1 MNVRKRIVSG
11 MRPTGPLHLGHYFGV
26 LENWKHLQENYD
38 CFFFVADWHALT
50 SEYAAPSHIRGYV
63 FDLVADWVA
72 AGLDTERSVFFL
84 QSEIREH
91 AELHLL
97 LSMVTPLGWLERN
110 PTYKEIKQEL
120 VAKDLNT
127 YGFLGYPV
135 LQAADI
141 LMYGAELVP
150 VGHDQLPHLEL
161 SREIARRFN
170 HLYGDLFPEP
180 HPRLTETS
188 RLNGLDGRKMSKS
201 YGNAI
206 YLGESTDSLKS
217 KIMSM
222 LTDTNRKRLKDPGS
236 PEHCNLYPYLPLL
249 EPEGEFEEVRE
260 WCTTATKGCM
270 ECKKMLFER
279 MEAFLE
285 PIRAR
290 REELRNDPDR
300 VMAILERG
308 NRQAREEASNTL
320 HRVRGLL
327 NLNY

>member
-1 MNVRKRIVSG
+1 
-11 MRPTGPLHLGHYFGV
+11 
-26 LENWKHLQENYD
+26 
-38 CFFFVADWHALT
+38 
-50 SEYAAPSHIRGYV
+50 
-63 FDLVADWVA
+63 
-72 AGLDTERSVFFL
+72 
-84 QSEIREH
+84 
-91 AELHLL
+91 
-97 LSMVTPLGWLERN
+97 
-110 PTYKEIKQEL
+110 
-120 VAKDLNT
+120 
-127 YGFLGYPV
+127 
-135 LQAADI
+135 
-141 LMYGAELVP
+141 
-150 VGHDQLPHLEL
+150 
-161 SREIARRFN
+161 
-170 HLYGDLFPEP
+170 
-180 HPRLTETS
+180 
-188 RLNGLDGRKMSKS
+188 MSKS